1 MDKQL
6 KIVIIGG
13 GACGPKAAA
22 RARRL
27 DAAAQI
33 SMVQDEKLISYA
45 GCGLPYYISD
55 VIKSRNALLVRD
67 AAAFKKI
74 SNVDVLTTTRVDRID
89 RAAHRIDVTSL
100 VDDRHYSIDYDKLVI
115 ATGASPVVP
124 PIKGINLKGVHV
136 LKRVPDADEIRD
148 LITGSISKK
157 AVVVGAGLI
166 GVEMV
171 EALSARGLEVTVV
184 EALGKV
190 LPGILDGEISDLL
203 ADHIKSKGVTLKL
216 GQKVVEFKGA
226 GDRVSHAVTD
236 KETIEGDVIIFAI
249 GVRPD
254 SKLAKEA
261 GLEIGPFGDIV
272 VNEYLQTSDPDIY
285 SGGDCVANASI
296 ITGKK
301 IFVPLGSTANKHGHV
316 IAANITG
323 GSAKFPG
330 IVSTACVKVFDFNTG
345 RVGLGEKQALEAGF
359 EVITALIPGA
369 DKPMYYPGNREIII
383 KLIVDKKT
391 RRILGGQGT
400 GPGEVI
406 KRIDVLATCITAGMT
421 VDTLADLDLAYAPP
435 YNSALDILHHAAN
448 LVLNKLEGRTTG
460 IKPADVKKKLSDGDD
475 FVLLDVRSK
484 FEADRTW
491 IEAPQVQL
499 LPQSK
504 LNGDLDKL
512 DKEKETV
519 VICHRGSRAYQACC
533 TLKGAGFKDVKFV
546 EGSLTCWGADDVCG
560 EQVL

>member
-1 MDKQL
+1 MDRQL

-13 GACGPKAAA
+13 GACGPKTAA

-27 DAAAQI
+27 DAAALI
-33 SMVQDEKLISYA
+33 SMVQDEELISYA

-55 VIKSRNALLVRD
+55 VVKSRNALLVRD
-67 AAAFKKI
+67 AATFKKI
-74 SNVDVLTTTRVDRID
+74 SNVDVLTATRVDIID
-89 RAAHRIDVTSL
+89 RAAHRIDVTSIA
-100 VDDRHYSIDYDKLVI
+100 DGRHYSIDYDKLVI
-115 ATGASPVVP
+115 ATGSSPVVP

-148 LITGSISKK
+148 LISASISKK
-157 AVVVGAGLI
+157 AVIVGAGLI

-184 EALGKV
+184 EALDKV
-190 LPGILDGEISDLL
+190 LPGILDEEISDLL
-203 ADHIKSKGVTLKL
+203 ADHIKSRGVTLKL
-216 GQKVVEFKGA
+216 GQKVVEFRGA
-226 GDRVSHAVTD
+226 GDKVSHAVTD
-236 KETIEGDVIIFAI
+236 KETLEGDVIIFAI

-254 SKLAKEA
+254 SKLAKAA

-285 SGGDCVANASI
+285 SGGDCVANVSI
-296 ITGKK
+296 VTGKK
-301 IFVPLGSTANKHGHV
+301 MFVPLGSTANKHGHV

-323 GSAKFPG
+323 GSEKFPG
-330 IVSTACVKVFDFNTG
+330 IAGTACVKVFDFNTG

-359 EVITALIPGA
+359 EVVTAIVPGA

-406 KRIDVLATCITAGMT
+406 KRIDVLATGITSGMT

-435 YNSALDILHHAAN
+435 YNTALDVLHHAAN
-448 LVLNKLEGRTTG
+448 LVRNKLEGRTTG
-460 IKPADVKKKLSDGDD
+460 ITPANVKKKISDGDD
-475 FVLLDVRSK
+475 FILLDVRSK
-484 FEADRTW
+484 FEGDRTW

-499 LPQSK
+499 LPQPK
-504 LNGDLDKL
+504 LCDDMDKL
-512 DKEKETV
+512 DKDKETV
-519 VICHRGSRAYQACC
+519 IICRRGGRAYQACC
-533 TLKGAGFKDVKFV
+533 TLNNAGFRDVKFV
-546 EGSLTCWGADDVCG
+546 EGSLTCWGADGVCG

>member
-1 MDKQL
+1 MENQL
-6 KIVIIGG
+6 RIVIIGG
-13 GACGPKAAA
+13 GACGPKTAA

-33 SMVQDEKLISYA
+33 TMVQDEELISYA

-55 VIKSRNALLVRD
+55 VVRSRNALLVRD

-74 SNVDVLTTTRVDRID
+74 SNVDVLTGTRVDRID
-89 RAAHRIDVTSL
+89 RQGHRIEITSL
-100 VDDRHYSIDYDKLVI
+100 NDGRQHSIDYDKLVI
-115 ATGASPVVP
+115 ATGASPVEP

-148 LITGSISKK
+148 LIKGSVSKK

-184 EALGKV
+184 EALDKV
-190 LPGILDGEISDLL
+190 LPGILDEEISDLL

-216 GQKVVEFKGA
+216 GQKVKEFA
-226 GDRVSHAVTD
+226 SSGDRVDHAVTD

-285 SGGDCVANASI
+285 SGGDCVANISI

-301 IFVPLGSTANKHGHV
+301 MFVPLGSTANKHGHV

-323 GSAKFPG
+323 GSEKFPG

-359 EVITALIPGA
+359 ETVTALVPNP
-369 DKPMYYPGNREIII
+369 DKPMYYPGYKEVII

-400 GPGEVI
+400 GPGDVI
-406 KRIDVLATCITAGMT
+406 KRIDVLATGITAGIT

-435 YNSALDILHHAAN
+435 YNTALDVLHHAAN
-448 LVLNKLEGRTTG
+448 LIRNKLEGRTEG
-460 IKPADVKKKLSDGDD
+460 ISPRAVKKKIANEDD
-475 FVLLDVRSK
+475 FMLLDVRSK
-484 FEADRTW
+484 FENDNTW
-491 IEAPQVQL
+491 LETPQVQL
-499 LPQSK
+499 LPQPK
-504 LNGDLDKL
+504 LYHEITKL
-512 DKEKETV
+512 DKNKETV
-519 VICHRGSRAYQACC
+519 VICRRGGRAYQACC
-533 TLKGAGFKDVKFV
+533 TLKNAGFKDVKFV
-546 EGSLTCWGADDVCG
+546 EGSLTCWGADGVCG

>member
-6 KIVIIGG
+6 RIVIVGG
-13 GACGPKAAA
+13 GACGPKTAA

-27 DAAAQI
+27 DAAAKI
-33 SMVQDEKLISYA
+33 TMVQDEELISYA

-55 VIKSRNALLVRD
+55 VVKSRNALLVRD

-74 SNVDVLTTTRVDRID
+74 SNVDVLTATRVDRID
-89 RAAHRIDVTSL
+89 RATHRIEITSL
-100 VDDRHYSIDYDKLVI
+100 ADGGHSSIEYDKLVI

-136 LKRVPDADEIRD
+136 LKRVPDADEIKD
-148 LITGSISKK
+148 LIAGSILKK
-157 AVVVGAGLI
+157 AIVVGAGLI

-171 EALSARGLEVTVV
+171 ESLLARGLEVTVI
-184 EALGKV
+184 EALDRV
-190 LPGILDGEISDLL
+190 LPGILDEEISDLL
-203 ADHIKSKGVTLKL
+203 TDHIKSKGVTLKL
-216 GQKVVEFKGA
+216 GQKVVEFRGS
-226 GDRVSHAVTD
+226 GDRVSHAITD
-236 KETIEGDVIIFAI
+236 KETTEGDVIIFAI

-261 GLEIGPFGDIV
+261 GLQIGPFGDIV

-285 SGGDCVANASI
+285 SGGDCVANINI

-301 IFVPLGSTANKHGHV
+301 VFVPLGSTANKHGHV

-323 GSAKFPG
+323 GYERFPG
-330 IVSTACVKVFDFNTG
+330 IISTACVKVFDFNTG
-345 RVGLGEKQALEAGF
+345 RVGLGEKQAIDAGF
-359 EVITALIPGA
+359 EVITALVPNP
-369 DKPMYYPGNREIII
+369 DKPMYYPGYKEIII
-383 KLIVDKKT
+383 KLIVDKKS

-400 GPGEVI
+400 GPGDVI
-406 KRIDVLATCITAGMT
+406 KRIDVLATGITAAMT

-435 YNSALDILHHAAN
+435 YNTALDVLHHAAN
-448 LVLNKLEGRTTG
+448 LVRNKLEGRTTG
-460 IKPADVKKKLSDGDD
+460 ISPAAVKKKIAGGDD

-484 FEADRTW
+484 FENDNTW
-491 IEAPQVQL
+491 LEAPQVQL
-499 LPQSK
+499 LPQPKLYDDMDK
-504 LNGDLDKL
+504 LNKDT
-512 DKEKETV
+512 ETV
-519 VICHRGSRAYQACC
+519 VVCRRGGRAYQACC

-560 EQVL
+560 EPVL